1 MKYNFSA
8 GPAHLAPEVIKEAAN
23 GILDINGSG
32 LSLLEISHRSKD
44 FMSIMDEAVA
54 LTKELLNVPDTHEV
68 LFLTGGASTQ
78 FAMIPYNLLPEGGT
92 AVYVNTGAWAKK
104 AIKEAK
110 RFGNINVVASSED
123 KNFNYF
129 PKGYTIPSDASYFH
143 ITSNNTIF
151 GTQVHDFPE
160 SPIPVVCDMSS
171 DILSRPIDVSK
182 FDIIYAGA
190 QKNLGPAGTT
200 LVIIKKDAA
209 ARSGRDI
216 PTMLNYQTHI
226 DKGSMFNTPP
236 VYAIY
241 VSMLAMRWLKKSGGV
256 ESIQKRNE
264 EKAKMLY
271 NEIDSNPL
279 FTGTTAVED
288 RSLMN
293 VTFLLTKPELADEF
307 LKAAT
312 EAGISGIKGH
322 RDVGGFRASIYNAM
336 EVEGI
341 EKLISVMKEFSLKTA

>member
-1 MKYNFSA
+1 
-8 GPAHLAPEVIKEAAN
+8 
-23 GILDINGSG
+23 
-32 LSLLEISHRSKD
+32 
-44 FMSIMDEAVA
+44 
-54 LTKELLNVPDTHEV
+54 
-68 LFLTGGASTQ
+68 
-78 FAMIPYNLLPEGGT
+78 GGT

-256 ESIQKRNE
+256 AGIQKRNE